1 MLTVDDEVFRKEKV
15 DIALVEV
22 GLGGIRDA
30 TNVFDENSL
39 EYSILTNIGE
49 EHVDALGGSIES
61 IVRAKTGICKPSRP
75 TFIGHQN
82 DRKVDKLIREGIN
95 NQGGVI
101 IENNAKVRLVNIS
114 DDDGMVL
121 KQIVS
126 VSVRKR
132 KNEEEEEE
140 EE

>member
-1 MLTVDDEVFRKEKV
+1 M
-15 DIALVEV
+15 
-22 GLGGIRDA
+22 
-30 TNVFDENSL
+30 
-39 EYSILTNIGE
+39 
-49 EHVDALGGSIES
+49 DALGGSIES

-121 KQIVS
+121 KQRVS

-132 KNEEEEEE
+132 KNEEYGRDSLNFRHAEDPMNVNNYGGMSSLQKRHGL
-140 EE
+140 